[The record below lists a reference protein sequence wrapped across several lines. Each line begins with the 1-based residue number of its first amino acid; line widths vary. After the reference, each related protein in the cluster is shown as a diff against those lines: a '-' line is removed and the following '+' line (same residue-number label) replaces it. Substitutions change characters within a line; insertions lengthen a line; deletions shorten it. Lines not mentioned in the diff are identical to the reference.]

1 MNFFREKLK
10 KEFYIFSFVTDF
22 IGMVISIIIIP
33 LTIHPFLKVF
43 YICYF
48 ILFYIFR
55 KSNYFLKK
63 EKMKFSIEKFV
74 EFDFNSCTLTVI
86 EWFLKKNK
94 VK

>member
-48 ILFYIFR
+48 R

-86 EWFLKKNK
+86 EWFLKKK
-94 VK
+94 